1 MKEGGW
7 RTAGMCRSCDD
18 NNHKCHGGQRQ
29 GGQHLGR
36 LAVYIGPV
44 VVCTLSGA
52 LQTFGAEILALH
64 CKQMDVYLG
73 NAADMAVYIWS
84 YHKHQLRHRT
94 NEHMVG
100 DGVRYILRYL
110 PGIHL
115 YDDGTKDVAAYCG
128 KRVQLCA
135 AYCVGKRKRCCRPC
149 RI

>member
-1 MKEGGW
+1 MIITTSA
-7 RTAGMCRSCDD
+7 TAGNAKVGNIWGDLLCISA
-18 NNHKCHGGQRQ
+18 Q
-29 GGQHLGR
+29 
-36 LAVYIGPV
+36 
-44 VVCTLSGA
+44 LSFA
-52 LQTFGAEILALH
+52 LYLALF
-64 CKQMDVYLG
+64 KPLVQKYSLFTVNKWMFTWATLLIWPF
-73 NAADMAVYIWS
+73 YIWS

-135 AYCVGKRKRCCRPC
+135 AYCVGKRKRSCGPC